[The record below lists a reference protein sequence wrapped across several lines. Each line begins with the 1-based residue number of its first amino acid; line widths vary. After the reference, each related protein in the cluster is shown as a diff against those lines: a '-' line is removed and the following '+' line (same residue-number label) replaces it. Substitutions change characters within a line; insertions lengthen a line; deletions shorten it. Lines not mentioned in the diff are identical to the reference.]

1 MSVSSRFPPEV
12 TAWMERWRLLRDGEL
27 LTTHSSWILPV
38 RQGDMPAMLKVAR
51 IPDEEAGYRLLT
63 WWDGQGAAR
72 VFASAAGA
80 LLMERASGAGDLAQ
94 IAWSGQDDEA
104 CRILC
109 DTAARLHAPRSGPPP
124 DLHPLQEWVQPL
136 FRLAAEHAAL
146 APAASVARQ
155 LLAAPREVCPLH
167 GDLHHENV
175 LDFGDRG
182 WLAIDPHGLLGER
195 TFDYAN
201 IFTNPDLSD
210 PGRPLAILPGR
221 LEARLSIVVA
231 TTGFEPERLLR
242 WIIAWTGL
250 SAAWFIGDG
259 DGEGEGAAI
268 DLAVNAMARRL
279 LD

>member
-124 DLHPLQEWVQPL
+124 DLHPLQEWFQPL

-175 LDFGDRG
+175 LDFGDR
-182 WLAIDPHGLLGER
+182 
-195 TFDYAN
+195 
-201 IFTNPDLSD
+201 
-210 PGRPLAILPGR
+210 
-221 LEARLSIVVA
+221 
-231 TTGFEPERLLR
+231 
-242 WIIAWTGL
+242 
-250 SAAWFIGDG
+250 
-259 DGEGEGAAI
+259 
-268 DLAVNAMARRL
+268 
-279 LD
+279 

>member
-109 DTAARLHAPRSGPPP
+109 DTAASKPCTRPASWCAWPRDYGRCRTICPSRADAMTP
-124 DLHPLQEWVQPL
+124 
-136 FRLAAEHAAL
+136 
-146 APAASVARQ
+146 SV
-155 LLAAPREVCPLH
+155 L
-167 GDLHHENV
+167 
-175 LDFGDRG
+175 
-182 WLAIDPHGLLGER
+182 
-195 TFDYAN
+195 
-201 IFTNPDLSD
+201 
-210 PGRPLAILPGR
+210 
-221 LEARLSIVVA
+221 VA
-231 TTGFEPERLLR
+231 
-242 WIIAWTGL
+242 
-250 SAAWFIGDG
+250 
-259 DGEGEGAAI
+259 
-268 DLAVNAMARRL
+268 
-279 LD
+279 

>member
-104 CRILC
+104 CRIDPLRHRRSSARAAVR
-109 DTAARLHAPRSGPPP
+109 TAARSPSATGM
-124 DLHPLQEWVQPL
+124 V
-136 FRLAAEHAAL
+136 
-146 APAASVARQ
+146 PAAFPV
-155 LLAAPREVCPLH
+155 
-167 GDLHHENV
+167 
-175 LDFGDRG
+175 
-182 WLAIDPHGLLGER
+182 
-195 TFDYAN
+195 
-201 IFTNPDLSD
+201 
-210 PGRPLAILPGR
+210 GR
-221 LEARLSIVVA
+221 
-231 TTGFEPERLLR
+231 
-242 WIIAWTGL
+242 
-250 SAAWFIGDG
+250 
-259 DGEGEGAAI
+259 
-268 DLAVNAMARRL
+268 
-279 LD
+279 

>member
-1 MSVSSRFPPEV
+1 MVTNAFPE
-12 TAWMERWRLLRDGEL
+12 
-27 LTTHSSWILPV
+27 
-38 RQGDMPAMLKVAR
+38 
-51 IPDEEAGYRLLT
+51 
-63 WWDGQGAAR
+63 
-72 VFASAAGA
+72 
-80 LLMERASGAGDLAQ
+80 
-94 IAWSGQDDEA
+94 
-104 CRILC
+104 ILC

-124 DLHPLQEWVQPL
+124 DLHPLQEWFQPL

-221 LEARLSIVVA
+221 LEARLSIVVGSKL
-231 TTGFEPERLLR
+231 TT
-242 WIIAWTGL
+242 
-250 SAAWFIGDG
+250 
-259 DGEGEGAAI
+259 
-268 DLAVNAMARRL
+268 RRL
-279 LD
+279 LAIPFNMKLQQLVHWIFLAQLMLIVAIHN